1 MDAKEPR
8 EPATSF
14 PLRMP
19 KSLDDKMSEGAERT
33 RLSKS
38 DFMRLS
44 MEKGAELV
52 VRAMTMTPEQIMKA
66 TEEPEPH
73 AA

>member
-1 MDAKEPR
+1 M
-8 EPATSF
+8 PAT
-14 PLRMP
+14 
-19 KSLDDKMSEGAERT
+19 LDKIMTEGAAAT
-33 RLSKS
+33 GLSKAA
-38 DFMRLS
+38 FMRLS

-66 TEEPEPH
+66 TEEPATS